1 MFCSTIIAT
10 IARPTLTRSVLS
22 VLEQRFEQDE
32 FEVIV
37 VNDSGQ
43 ALPSADWQHSPHV
56 RILDTGQRE
65 RSVARNAGASIARGR
80 YLHFLDDD
88 DWLESHAL
96 QTWWE
101 LAGRSDAAWLYSST
115 QLVNRDGRALIQLH
129 HGLQGNCFLQV
140 LAGEWIPLQA
150 SVIRAEVFFNL
161 GGFHPL
167 LAGPEDVDLLRR
179 VALHYDLAG
188 VETVVANVIMGQ
200 SGSTTDYE
208 AHAGHSR
215 RARERIL
222 DDPAAFP
229 RLRSAAQDA
238 YGHGRIA
245 RAYLTSAVWN
255 ARHGRPLAAAGR
267 AWTGVRG
274 ALRAGRHLLSPPFW
288 QAVARP
294 YHNETFARGQR
305 QAAQVAT

>member
-96 QTWWE
+96 QTWRE

-179 VALHYDLAG
+179 VALHYDPAG
-188 VETVVANVIMGQ
+188 VGTGGANVVTGQ
-200 SGSTTDYE
+200 SRTADGV
-208 AHAGHSR
+208 AG
-215 RARERIL
+215 
-222 DDPAAFP
+222 P
-229 RLRSAAQDA
+229 
-238 YGHGRIA
+238 
-245 RAYLTSAVWN
+245 
-255 ARHGRPLAAAGR
+255 AGR
-267 AWTGVRG
+267 KRT
-274 ALRAGRHLLSPPFW
+274 
-288 QAVARP
+288 
-294 YHNETFARGQR
+294 
-305 QAAQVAT
+305 